1 MFFFSRANHASAN
14 LKKVLSWKTLQV
26 YFISPSVETWH
37 IFRNMLGQFI
47 FSWAD
52 ILSEKN
58 PYFGKHL
65 FFGKQR
71 LITRTIFVCK
81 TSRLVTISILING
94 LNKIVL
100 HFFSGKLFYKS
111 NRKLFSCVCIAWYKH
126 SRGWENSR
134 RLRKTET
141 KSRVCISVSNSP
153 ILGDPGAVGRAGRK
167 GAQKFSSTLSSR
179 LLTRPDWQPLG
190 LRGWNSPNP
199 SRVYIRLCKHG
210 KRFLLLKSIPQGNV
224 WRSVSRICKWIVG
237 LKGIIQARIHT
248 GFHRFTSL
256 RTADVSPRLS
266 PLRNVSRGGTSF
278 LLAKRP
284 SAAISEKKR
293 LSFAGYRFTE
303 IGQIFHNKYTLL

>member
-1 MFFFSRANHASAN
+1 M
-14 LKKVLSWKTLQV
+14 
-26 YFISPSVETWH
+26 
-37 IFRNMLGQFI
+37 
-47 FSWAD
+47 
-52 ILSEKN
+52 
-58 PYFGKHL
+58 
-65 FFGKQR
+65 
-71 LITRTIFVCK
+71 CK

-111 NRKLFSCVCIAWYKH
+111 NRKLFSCVCIPWYKH
-126 SRGWENSR
+126 SRGWETSR

-224 WRSVSRICKWIVG
+224 WRSVLRICKWIVG

-284 SAAISEKKR
+284 SAAMSEKKR

-303 IGQIFHNKYTLL
+303 IGQIFHNKYTLLQKNFPSWNLENGLENVFSQFPGIRHAMRFSAGKSLVKYPVWRTQKPRK

>member
-1 MFFFSRANHASAN
+1 MQDFATGKNFSFNQWLNKRVLLFFSR
-14 LKKVLSWKTLQV
+14 
-26 YFISPSVETWH
+26 
-37 IFRNMLGQFI
+37 
-47 FSWAD
+47 
-52 ILSEKN
+52 
-58 PYFGKHL
+58 
-65 FFGKQR
+65 
-71 LITRTIFVCK
+71 
-81 TSRLVTISILING
+81 
-94 LNKIVL
+94 
-100 HFFSGKLFYKS
+100 KLFYKS
-111 NRKLFSCVCIAWYKH
+111 NRKLSSCVCIAWYKH

-134 RLRKTET
+134 QLRKTET
-141 KSRVCISVSNSP
+141 KSRVCITVSNSP

-179 LLTRPDWQPLG
+179 LLTRSDWQPLG
-190 LRGWNSPNP
+190 LPGWNPPNP

-210 KRFLLLKSIPQGNV
+210 KHFLLLQSIPQGNV
-224 WRSVSRICKWIVG
+224 WRSVLRICKWIVG

-284 SAAISEKKR
+284 SAAMSEKKR